1 MLTLVLVVADG
12 GTSTPPRD
20 RLGVYDGATPA
31 AMDVT
36 LGAAMARVGLSPE
49 EASAEIVEE
58 EDLGVH

>member
-1 MLTLVLVVADG
+1 
-12 GTSTPPRD
+12 
-20 RLGVYDGATPA
+20 
-31 AMDVT
+31 MDVT